1 MEQAAPFIL
10 SDGTKIMYPEGNER
24 MQKNAEFLASY
35 IKDLTGKSLS
45 VQLVRKAR
53 EFFCNWGEVRKIL
66 KVIN

>member
-1 MEQAAPFIL
+1 
-10 SDGTKIMYPEGNER
+10 

-45 VQLVRKAR
+45 VQAGTEGKGILLQL
-53 EFFCNWGEVRKIL
+53 GEVRKIL